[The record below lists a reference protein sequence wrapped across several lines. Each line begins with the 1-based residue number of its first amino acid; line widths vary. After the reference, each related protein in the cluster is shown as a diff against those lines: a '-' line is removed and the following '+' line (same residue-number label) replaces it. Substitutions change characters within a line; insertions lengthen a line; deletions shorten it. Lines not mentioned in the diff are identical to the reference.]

1 MEKSDVE
8 GRTGYMKKVF
18 LYAYDSVNLGDD
30 LFVLTIAHRYPA
42 VRFYMWSD
50 RKNADNFK
58 AVKNIKVINRNA
70 RYIKVLQKKWP
81 SIIARIRQSLEQ
93 RCKAVVY
100 IGGSLFIE
108 YENWPLMLNWWEY
121 EANNHPFYV
130 LGANFGPYHT
140 EDYRKKLAEIFSK
153 MKDVCF
159 RDTFS
164 KEKFCHIPSV
174 RYAPDILLG
183 YPMPKVSIKEKQ
195 AFFSIINCAA
205 KNEGENKLEKFNNAY
220 NIQMANF
227 IQQLLHKGWK
237 IILSSFCR
245 EEGDEYG
252 ITNIFSRLENKD
264 SVSII
269 NYNGKNRDILIYA
282 MAESQIVF
290 ASRFHATILGL
301 AAKRPVIPIVYS
313 DKTLHILE
321 DLNFH
326 GKFIDIRKMNEEK
339 GYDITQFINNIEDQ
353 SVQNIEQFVH
363 QSEGHFE
370 KLDRLL
376 KE

>member
-1 MEKSDVE
+1 
-8 GRTGYMKKVF
+8 MKKVF

-30 LFVLTIAHRYPA
+30 LFILTIARRYPT

-50 RKNADNFK
+50 RKNADDFK
-58 AVKNIKVINRNA
+58 AVKNIKVINKNA
-70 RYIKVLQKKWP
+70 RYIKEIEKKWP
-81 SIIARIRQSLEQ
+81 SIIVRIRQSLEQ

-108 YENWPLMLNWWEY
+108 YENWPLILNWWEY

-140 EDYRKKLAEIFSK
+140 EDYRKRLSEIFRK

-159 RDTFS
+159 RDIFS
-164 KEKFCHIPSV
+164 KEKFCDVPSV

-183 YPMPKVSIKEKQ
+183 YPMPRVQIKEKQ

-205 KNEGENKLEKFNNAY
+205 KNEGENTLEKFNTAY

-252 ITNIFSRLENKD
+252 ITNILSWLKNENN
-264 SVSII
+264 VRII
-269 NYNGKNRDILIYA
+269 NYDGKNRDLLIQA
-282 MAESQIVF
+282 LAESKIIF

-301 AAKRPVIPIVYS
+301 AAKRPVVPIIYS

-321 DLNFH
+321 DLNFY
-326 GKFIDIRKMNEEK
+326 GRFLDIRKMNKEER
-339 GYDITQFINNIEDQ
+339 YDIAWFINNIENQ
-353 SVQNIEQFVH
+353 GVQNVEKIAL

-370 KLDRLL
+370 RLDQLL